1 MTSGLLEDLGI
12 EHNLLKITC
21 DSMSA
26 IYLAKN
32 QVYHARMK
40 HIDVRFHF
48 VQEINDEGDFEL
60 KKIHMKEN
68 PADMLIKVVPRVKFS
83 HC

>member
-1 MTSGLLEDLGI
+1 MASRVVDDLGI
-12 EHNLLKITC
+12 EQDLLKITC

-32 QVYHARMK
+32 QVYHARTK

-48 VQEINDEGDFEL
+48 VREILDEGDIEL
-60 KKIHMKEN
+60 
-68 PADMLIKVVPRVKFS
+68 LKFTQRRIPQIS
-83 HC
+83 LLRWCQE